1 GCVGCLV
8 GHLFMFLVGGKTP
21 DQSVHLNLT
30 TTYIPKVLSN
40 MPGAGATLNQNTV
53 INISGVSDPREA
65 GKIVSESQGNVN
77 ARATQQLTRGPS

>member
-1 GCVGCLV
+1 
-8 GHLFMFLVGGKTP
+8 
-21 DQSVHLNLT
+21 
-30 TTYIPKVLSN
+30 LSN

-65 GKIVSESQGNVN
+65 GKIVSENQGNVN

>member
-1 GCVGCLV
+1 MAML
-8 GHLFMFLVGGKTP
+8 M
-21 DQSVHLNLT
+21 QSMARKEG
-30 TTYIPKVLSN
+30 YSN
-40 MPGAGATLNQNTV
+40 WNSPLAHQAAGATLNQNTV